1 LTERSD
7 TEAEGAV
14 EEGNAAASE
23 DAELMFRAVNTRGER
38 RGIRLERIFWNT
50 LGEAATARNQ
60 SLAQLVGDTAASNVP
75 GGNLASALRVTVA
88 RWLRDQLGETR
99 RRATPEI
106 VFAMI
111 QACPSPVFALSADK
125 KIVSYNRAFVAF
137 IQTRFNTAEASELL
151 RGLRLTLDTP
161 LEQVIERLRADPTAS
176 VVSGYAI
183 GLADRRMR
191 GQLRLTLAPTSD
203 RTIVVAFITG

>member
-1 LTERSD
+1 
-7 TEAEGAV
+7 
-14 EEGNAAASE
+14 
-23 DAELMFRAVNTRGER
+23 
-38 RGIRLERIFWNT
+38 
-50 LGEAATARNQ
+50 
-60 SLAQLVGDTAASNVP
+60 
-75 GGNLASALRVTVA
+75 
-88 RWLRDQLGETR
+88 
-99 RRATPEI
+99 
-106 VFAMI
+106 
-111 QACPSPVFALSADK
+111 
-125 KIVSYNRAFVAF
+125 VAF

-161 LEQVIERLRADPTAS
+161 LEQVIERLRADPTAA